1 MNRFKKFLSLSV
13 LGAAALSM
21 TAGAGF
27 LAYPNSNRAAMADA
41 TGVDLVSESVANEIP
56 PYLKTEG
63 MTQNST
69 YFTKALPLIFD
80 AEAIRT
86 KETSYI
92 LGHYPDKD
100 NKSHYYLFDDITISV
115 KLNGKAQSI
124 DYRNY
129 IIESTESVKGK
140 DDVYPQV
147 LAMKIEHGS
156 TAGET
161 EAKYTSES
169 FNAGTLTLTGSGLL
183 EVTVSYGV
191 YDTYFIA
198 GKDYDKDTRPDE
210 YTEETTYTSRSFTYT
225 AFLFDNDEYF
235 EPACQ
240 DEPSTD
246 YSSNLDR
253 RASDTSATHKWEY
266 FYNYQTAQLPS
277 ITYNANHVRLTI
289 TKNYNNSSESAT
301 LEYNPN
307 DNTITK
313 PSFIKDVTINGHN
326 ATVYFNDVG
335 IYNLHYDLIY
345 NFINDGEDYYRSFNI
360 GQPVSLEIDGTGST
374 STVLDQ
380 KVHILGAQLSY
391 TDYTDNQFKEFKK
404 FDEDNHTISK
414 FSDASNFIKSADV
427 SYLLNS
433 EEFESWK
440 TQDGNEE
447 KTFNDYLLTLTPVS
461 TNQTPLK
468 LTTGLNSVAESAE
481 FTLYT
486 LTTKK
491 TETTWDAGTA
501 FVLTK
506 NLSTPGT
513 YLLALKDFG
522 YAGYTAEAK
531 TYTQYFYFTINKT
544 TPDVSL
550 KAITNEEDTGTT
562 LYSSEYTNK
571 NVKIEYNEYQNDFD
585 APVKFELVRYDFINH
600 VTEAAKDITSFI
612 TSDGA
617 YTITNDGKYTLN
629 IYYGKQSLA
638 SKPIK
643 RIFTIDTQDIS
654 SLTPYTVETFGANN
668 DYKMASAF
676 SETTNQ
682 PFVFTWQ
689 NEKASG
695 AYTYGYYK
703 YFPLSS
709 TNYYS
714 TASNVSNLIWNLLNN
729 NILATDSKLNLNTSN
744 SWNSYTN
751 PENLVKNNA
760 SIPSNYVNESAGL
773 YLFQIFD
780 QAGNSAAKIVL
791 YDDSKPYFVVYNENS
806 GYQLVTSN
814 YTLTTDATVIWSEN
828 KAISFEYTAANFN
841 SICTNKNGLEN
852 DPGLT
857 EVFETFLAN
866 NIRNYSNLSD
876 NKNGSYYISPI
887 NPKIAYKDRLSESY
901 EIVEM
906 SQKDIQ
912 FSYTIH
918 YTKVS
923 GTTTYY
929 ISTSNSS
936 VYLTME
942 VGDSGKREEVV
953 STTTQTGTEINGN
966 TLLAADIYM
975 INGDNGYEYY
985 YGEKGSLSLISL
997 TDKSSTVTKTNGQ
1010 VYINSKAASKVSF
1023 VDMEGT
1029 YVFLIRDASNT
1040 KGANLSQEQQY
1051 LRYASNYQYIK
1062 VSSDSSQINVYY
1074 KEDDEKVALT
1084 DASFARIEILEEEGS
1099 EIDRNKKSS
1108 YFNPTAIEQTLYVSF
1123 IPTIGKEGSSKITQV
1138 EKVSLAYYPYET
1150 KSITKLTPNNN
1161 LNIAFYRTLSA
1172 TPLFENDIYNFT
1184 IDGASE
1190 TAIEKTINIDKNM
1203 TMSGRY
1209 ILTRTYLSGEEYS
1222 IDIFDYYE
1230 RTLTAIVD
1238 RYGVLTS
1245 PETISI
1251 DITTKY
1257 YSVNGIEATATKYG
1271 NIIIVEGA
1279 SSILDNNNCLI
1290 KNASATQTDCF
1301 ATGDE
1306 KLYFVFDREVSD
1318 DFELASNSKSITIEG
1333 IKDKDDKTKTI
1344 TDTINP
1350 SLESIVGGDILINM
1364 YDGQDTGD
1372 IISVSFP
1379 YYKENGLN
1387 SGDTFY
1393 TANNTNWSDDDTSV
1407 STSLTTNKLPVKL
1420 YIPEVKY
1427 TIANEELYDEN
1438 SGTSFTNIWN
1448 DVLTY
1453 FDADENFKN
1462 TSAITPYQLVASI
1475 DFTPDGET
1483 NTISYTSVTG
1493 ENGFLAFKDDNGN
1506 VKDSFYEAGI
1516 YTVTITQGY
1525 YSDSNTSNNFR
1536 KNYKFG
1542 FVIKSSAPEFNITA
1556 SGKQLQSLDELNYY
1570 TNEKTAT
1577 ISWEEDTDDRYIAKI
1592 DKSNIKIK
1600 ITKSQNTYGETIKI
1614 DGDGLISSESEAH
1627 VGAQLIS
1634 DALTFNRSGKMN
1646 YLIVDFNKLGIYNND
1661 DKLTITMQFEGHD
1674 DNYYQTT
1681 TKTIVIDKK
1690 ASFETVGEL
1699 IGGLS
1704 PYANNAIPLNNT
1716 QLRDFYDIDGNGV
1729 GSADEAAY
1737 NASKSVGFLK
1747 YYSYQVDDGFFQTLR
1762 TLVSTNNSLGTN
1774 YRGGTIAAYYKQV
1787 SDPYNDYTETSYDNF
1802 SAMAFTDILTGIP
1815 TEEGYYEIVEQD
1827 LAGNLTI
1834 YLVHKYIVNED
1845 EDTLSYNDEEN
1856 DISYIAQ
1863 GFDFN
1868 DGTTQKF
1875 ACDKQILSN
1884 ALNLYSSTN
1893 FSLNQLNFMGDKWLE
1908 IKINND
1914 LFMLSPWLEKGQ
1926 AYYLNGATAEV
1937 KSLNSIFSSFMSST
1951 TPIEISLSNR
1961 ASGSFASLK
1970 LTLLD
1975 GAQLNTYL
1983 SETSSEEYISISYSN
1998 SVFPVK
2004 VAIYNGGQIYE
2015 CKNDPNALANL
2026 ITGYSYLTSWA
2037 SNSSITANS
2046 DQILSQINFAF
2057 TSLPT
2062 PNSKI
2067 KYEITDNFGNITKV
2081 VHIYGQSLYN
2091 EVESSGSIYKNLIND
2106 ETTNHETQT
2115 YYISPVD
2122 LRFSY
2127 NDTVHTIEV
2136 FKWQGND
2143 WSKTDD
2149 YAISKANLTTLT
2161 FSNKNGEPINNKYK
2175 IVVYEYDE
2183 DNPLNIEES
2192 QYVKTIYFHIY
2203 SMLPEMDENAMS
2215 FFKLS
2220 DNYGENITNST
2231 LTDTTIQRIT
2241 LNGRVYT
2248 INRAGSTFASTVT
2261 FTFTNTETYDYPFS
2275 VYYYKEGGE
2284 SSNFVAFQSGKAFTE
2299 SGIYYFLMLYNDVL
2313 TNEYRLYKL
2322 EILDS
2327 ATEFYRV
2334 TNNGKQVQKAGSY
2347 YTYHGREY
2355 SEYYIVNV
2363 DYNTSSSL
2371 VQIDPNTYQKI
2382 QVEPTAIKVAEG
2394 EGVFTVASRV
2404 YNYTEGEAI
2413 KPGTSP
2419 FDRMVFITYIP
2430 STSQPVSEAYFTFNS
2445 ADTIDMLTSSSI
2457 TAAADKNDAALSSL
2471 KLIFSNSYGIA
2482 NNLIQISVLKDGV
2495 AYPVDVKTEQ
2505 TSSES
2510 GTSKTLRYVELTR
2523 SGTYTIS
2530 LYDIAGNKQV
2540 FAAGT
2545 SQASQ
2550 TLKLIFLKDVAFT
2563 MTYTDASGNEHT
2575 TDPIQKGV
2583 FNRKVSLTLLGTSE
2597 YYTAQSVGS
2606 GQNMITAT
2614 RNEKPYTEFGFDAD
2628 TKTFTFE
2635 KPGYYSIYFSA
2646 TSTTGV
2652 AIREE
2657 IYNFTIVNPEESR
2670 YSFEYAPYNG
2680 YYITSILKDNIGD
2693 ITRNADGSLKQE
2705 FKDAYQTV
2713 VVGGKEYLKH
2723 ITTSFLDDLT
2733 GVGRYEITICTS
2745 QALGRTNYTDET
2757 MFSFNYWINTKSVPI
2772 SVSVT
2777 EGEATSKAITAT
2789 FNAERVFESV
2799 GECIIT
2805 IGSQQYEINADT
2817 IASLGVV
2824 TGTISI
2830 TGTYFIT
2837 VHSTSG
2843 NLLYSYKVIKNEPLN
2858 TWAIL
2863 AICIGGVAL
2872 IAAVMIIVKLRKRI
2886 NVK

>member
-21 TAGAGF
+21 TAGACF
-27 LAYPNSNRAAMADA
+27 LVYPNPTHTAKADTA
-41 TGVDLVSESVANEIP
+41 GIDLVSESVANEIP
-56 PYLKTEG
+56 SYFKTEG
-63 MTQNST
+63 MTQSST
-69 YFTKALPLIFD
+69 YFTKTLPLIFD
-80 AEAIRT
+80 AETIRT
-86 KETSYI
+86 TTKDGTTTYI
-92 LGHYPDKD
+92 FGHYPDKND
-100 NKSHYYLFDDITISV
+100 KSHYYLFDDITISV
-115 KLNGKAQSI
+115 KLNGKSQSI
-124 DYRNY
+124 DYTNY
-129 IIESTESVKGK
+129 IIKSTQSVKDK
-140 DDVYPQV
+140 DDVRPQV
-147 LAMKIEHGS
+147 LAMKIERGA

-161 EAKYTSES
+161 KAEYASES
-169 FNAGTLTLTGSGLL
+169 FNAGTLTLTESGLL

-198 GKDYDKDTRPDE
+198 NKDYDKDTRPDE

-225 AFLFDNDEYF
+225 AFLFDNEEYF

-266 FYNYQTAQLPS
+266 FYNYQTTQLPS

-289 TKNYNNSSESAT
+289 TKNYNNSSEST
-301 LEYNPN
+301 VLVYNPN
-307 DNTITK
+307 NSTITK
-313 PSFIKDVTINGHN
+313 PSFIKDVTVNDHN
-326 ATVYFNDVG
+326 VTVYFNDVG
-335 IYNLHYDLIY
+335 VYNLHYDLIY
-345 NFINDGEDYYRSFNI
+345 NFVNDGEDYYRSFDI

-404 FDEDNHTISK
+404 FDNDNHTISR
-414 FSDASNFIKSADV
+414 FDDASSFVKSADV
-427 SYLLNS
+427 TYLLNS
-433 EEFESWK
+433 DKFNSWK
-440 TQDGNEE
+440 ETTEDAD
-447 KTFNDYLLTLTPVS
+447 KTFENYLLTLTPVS

-468 LTTGLNSVAESAE
+468 LTTNLNSANAT
-481 FTLYT
+481 FKLYK
-486 LTTKK
+486 LN
-491 TETTWDAGTA
+491 GTSWNDGTD
-501 FVLTK
+501 FSLSK
-506 NLSTPGT
+506 NISEPGT
-513 YLLALKDFG
+513 YLITLNNYG
-522 YAGYTAEAK
+522 YAGYTASNK
-531 TYTQYFYFTINKT
+531 TFSQIFYFTINKT
-544 TPDVSL
+544 SPNVNLTAVADGE
-550 KAITNEEDTGTT
+550 TETT
-562 LYSSEYTNK
+562 LYSGEYTNK
-571 NVKIEYNEYQNDFD
+571 NVKIKYNEIQNDFD
-585 APVKFELVRYDFINH
+585 APVRFELIRYDFINN
-600 VTEAAKDITSFI
+600 VTEAAKTISFN
-612 TSDGA
+612 DKGE
-617 YTITNDGKYTLN
+617 YTVDADGKYTLN

-654 SLTPYTVETFGANN
+654 SLTPYTVETSGANN
-668 DYKMASAF
+668 DYKMASVF

-682 PFVFTWQ
+682 PFVFTWE

-709 TNYYS
+709 INYYS

-729 NILATDSKLNLNTSN
+729 KILATDSKLNLNTSN

-751 PENLVKNNA
+751 PESLVKNNA
-760 SIPSNYVNESAGL
+760 SIPSNYINESAGL

-791 YDDSKPYFVVYNENS
+791 YDDSKPYFVVYNESS

-828 KAISFEYTAANFN
+828 KAILFEYTATNFD
-841 SICTNKNGLEN
+841 SICTNKNGLER
-852 DPGLT
+852 DPELT
-857 EVFETFLAN
+857 EIFETFLTN

-876 NKNGSYYISPI
+876 NKNGSYYISPL
-887 NPKIAYKDRLSESY
+887 NSKIAYKDRLSESY

-906 SQKDIQ
+906 SQKDVQ

-918 YTKVS
+918 YTKVD

-936 VYLTME
+936 VYLTMQ
-942 VGDSGKREEVV
+942 VGESGKREEVV
-953 STTTQTGTEINGN
+953 STTTLTGTEINGN
-966 TLLAADIYM
+966 TLFTADIYM

-997 TDKSSTVTKTNGQ
+997 TDKSSSVTKTDEQ

-1062 VSSDSSQINVYY
+1062 VSSDSSQMNVYY
-1074 KEDDEKVALT
+1074 KESDEKVTLT
-1084 DASFARIEILEEEGS
+1084 DASFTRIETLEEEGS
-1099 EIDRNKKSS
+1099 AIDKNKKSS
-1108 YFNPTAIEQTLYVSF
+1108 YFNPTSVEQTLYVSF

-1150 KSITKLTPNNN
+1150 KSITKLNPNNN
-1161 LNIAFYRTLSA
+1161 LNIAFYRTLST

-1203 TMSGRY
+1203 TMAGRY

-1230 RTLTAIVD
+1230 RTLTAVVD

-1245 PETISI
+1245 PETISL

-1257 YSVNGIEATATKYG
+1257 YSVSGIEATATKYG
-1271 NIIIVEGA
+1271 NIIIIDGA

-1290 KNASATQTDCF
+1290 ENASATQTDCF

-1306 KLYFVFDREVSD
+1306 KLYFVFDREVSN
-1318 DFELASNSKSITIEG
+1318 DFELVSNSEPIIIEAVKDEYDKAKVITE
-1333 IKDKDDKTKTI
+1333 TI
-1344 TDTINP
+1344 DP

-1427 TIANEELYDEN
+1427 TIANEELYDE
-1438 SGTSFTNIWN
+1438 STGTSFANIWN
-1448 DVLTY
+1448 DALTY
-1453 FDADENFKN
+1453 FDTDENFKN

-1475 DFTPDGET
+1475 DFTPDGGT
-1483 NTISYTSVTG
+1483 NTISYTSVAG

-1506 VKDSFYEAGI
+1506 VKDCFYEAGI

-1542 FVIKSSAPEFNITA
+1542 FVIKSSAPEFSISA

-1614 DGDGLISSESEAH
+1614 DEDGLISSESEIH
-1627 VGAQLIS
+1627 IGSQLVS
-1634 DALTFNRSGKMN
+1634 DALTFNKSGKMN

-1674 DNYYQTT
+1674 DSYYQTT

-1699 IGGLS
+1699 ISNLS
-1704 PYANNAIPLNNT
+1704 PYTNSAIPLNDA

-1729 GSADEAAY
+1729 NSADEAAY
-1737 NASKSVGFLK
+1737 NASKSVGYLK
-1747 YYSYQVDDGFFQTLR
+1747 YYSYQVDNSFFQTLR
-1762 TLVSTNNSLGTN
+1762 TLVSTNNSLGIN

-1802 SAMAFTDILTGIP
+1802 SAMAFTDLSTGIP

-1834 YLVHKYIVNED
+1834 YLVHKYFVNED
-1845 EDTLSYNDEEN
+1845 EDTLSYIDEEN
-1856 DISYIAQ
+1856 DISYVAQ

-1868 DGTTQKF
+1868 DGATQKF

-1914 LFMLSPWLEKGQ
+1914 TFMLSPWLEKGQ

-1937 KSLNSIFSSFMSST
+1937 KSLNSIFASFTSST

-1961 ASGSFASLK
+1961 ASSDFASLK
-1970 LTLLD
+1970 FTLLD

-2015 CKNDPNALANL
+2015 CENDPNALANL
-2026 ITGYSYLTSWA
+2026 TTGYSYLTSWT
-2037 SNSSITANS
+2037 SNDSIIANS
-2046 DQILSQINFAF
+2046 DQILSQINFVF
-2057 TSLPT
+2057 TTLPT

-2081 VHIYGQSLYN
+2081 VHVYGQSLYN

-2106 ETTNHETQT
+2106 ETTNHEAQT

-2136 FKWQGND
+2136 FKWQDND

-2149 YAISKANLTTLT
+2149 YALSKANLTTLT

-2183 DNPLNIEES
+2183 DNPLSIEES
-2192 QYVKTIYFHIY
+2192 QYVKTLYFHIY
-2203 SMLPEMDENAMS
+2203 SMLPEMDETAMS
-2215 FFKLS
+2215 SFKLS
-2220 DNYGENITNST
+2220 DNYGENITDST
-2231 LTDTTIQRIT
+2231 LTDTTVQRIT
-2241 LNGRVYT
+2241 INGRVYT

-2261 FTFTNTETYDYPFS
+2261 FTFTNTESYDYPFS

-2284 SSNFVAFQSGKAFTE
+2284 SSNFVAFQSGKTFTE
-2299 SGIYYFLMLYNDVL
+2299 SGIYYFLMSYNDVL

-2371 VQIDPNTYQKI
+2371 IQIDPNTYQKI
-2382 QVEPTAIKVAEG
+2382 VVEPTTIKVAEG

-2495 AYPVDVKTEQ
+2495 SYPVDIKTEQ

-2510 GTSKTLRYVELTR
+2510 GTSKTLRYIELTR

-2563 MTYTDASGNEHT
+2563 MTYTDASGIEHT

-2583 FNRKVSLTLLGTSE
+2583 FNRKVSLTLLGTGE

-2614 RNEKPYTEFGFDAD
+2614 RNEKTYTDFGFDAD

-2670 YSFEYAPYNG
+2670 YSFEYAPYNS
-2680 YYITSILKDNIGD
+2680 YYISSISKDNIGD
-2693 ITRNADGSLKQE
+2693 ITRNTDGSLKQE

-2733 GVGRYEITICTS
+2733 GVGRYEITVCTS
-2745 QALGRTNYTDET
+2745 QALNRTNYTDET
-2757 MFSFNYWINTKSVPI
+2757 TFSFNYWINTKSVPI

-2777 EGEATSKAITAT
+2777 EGEATSKTITAT

-2817 IASLGVV
+2817 ITSLGVV
-2824 TGTISI
+2824 TGTIST

-2872 IAAVMIIVKLRKRI
+2872 IAVVMIIVKLRKRI